1 MMGRA
6 YDPRDAGLPPL
17 RDRPRIRHRSGIV
30 LSRRAAALLVVAGY
44 SAMALGAWALFSRIA
59 AVHRSND
66 MRDEQATVV
75 FGVLMAVFVLLSLF
89 AIYRRP
95 RRPRRPRG

>member
-17 RDRPRIRHRSGIV
+17 RDRPRTRHRPGIV
-30 LSRRAAALLVVAGY
+30 LTRKMAAVVVVAGY
-44 SAMALGAWALFSRIA
+44 TAMALGAWAMFSRIA

-66 MRDEQATVV
+66 MRDEQASVV
-75 FGVLMAVFVLLSLF
+75 FGVLMAAFGLWSLF

-95 RRPRRPRG
+95 RRPRS